1 VFGSFGYNLLDGPFL
16 KGGAGYPQY
25 TRVTH
30 LISSVQQSIHNCDP
44 FLCFGVFKEKKMAN
58 ISRRQFLRVSAM
70 AAAGAALTACQTAA
84 TPATTGGTGSEATQ
98 APVAAGPTR
107 EKVWPMTNVPRNRTL
122 VYSNGA
128 MTPGLASPLVTGFNH
143 QNGHAILWEPAAYYG
158 AHADKTYLWLAESYQ
173 YNDDATEVTIKF
185 RTGITWSDGTP
196 FTANDVATSMERLKR
211 VDGLNRSATYKAEL
225 EVAEVVDD
233 MTLKVV
239 LNQTDW
245 RFFFKSLTFR
255 FDLGDD
261 TAILPDHIYKDI
273 PDGELNSFTHFDPAK
288 QWPVTTSAYGCSQAT
303 DQFTYFDLRPSWWA
317 VESGFVEKEPD
328 VWRLLQ
334 QPFQTDTLAAQQ
346 LINNEIDQSLDLR
359 PLVVFSLMAQSDHVD
374 TWTGSKPPFGYTDW
388 WPISV
393 YFNTLQAPTSDPKV
407 RWAISYALN
416 RQQLVDVGWGGAGKV
431 SATPFPEFAKLDTMV
446 AGIKDITDQYNI
458 LQQDLN
464 KSANLM
470 TEAGYAK
477 NADGFWVDQDGNLP
491 NFDLYAGVPL
501 FGDLAPLIAEQLR
514 AAGFRC
520 EHKAPQDVWDAKADG
535 RANLFLFGHGGAT
548 IDPWDTF
555 MLYREENAMAV
566 GSPSWGNLSRWSD
579 PEFTA
584 ITDTMNNTAMDDP
597 AMQQL
602 FHDGMAIWYEN
613 LPDAPIVQW
622 FHRIPIN
629 TTYWSNWPNAENPYM
644 NSALWHQTMFIVLN
658 GLKATN
664 A

>member
-1 VFGSFGYNLLDGPFL
+1 
-16 KGGAGYPQY
+16 
-25 TRVTH
+25 
-30 LISSVQQSIHNCDP
+30 
-44 FLCFGVFKEKKMAN
+44 MAS
-58 ISRRQFLRVSAM
+58 ISRRQFLRYSAL
-70 AAAGAALTACQTAA
+70 AAGAAALTACQGAQ
-84 TPATTGGTGSEATQ
+84 TPVAGGNNAQATT
-98 APVAAGPTR
+98 APVAAAAR
-107 EKVWPMTNVPRNRTL
+107 DKKWPMGDVPRNRTL

-128 MTPGLASPLVTGFNH
+128 MTPGLGSPLVTGFNH

-158 AHADKTYLWLAESYQ
+158 AHGDKTYLWLAESYQ
-173 YNDDATEVTIKF
+173 YNDDATEITIKF
-185 RTGITWSDGTP
+185 RKGIKWSDGTA
-196 FTANDVATSMERLKR
+196 FTAKDVASSMDRLKR

-225 EVAEVVDD
+225 EAAEVVDD
-233 MTLKVV
+233 LTLKIK

-261 TAILPDHIYKDI
+261 TAILPEHIYKDI
-273 PDGELNSFTHFDPAK
+273 ADAELVNFKNFDAEK

-303 DQFTYFDLRPSWWA
+303 DQFTYFDLRPTWWA
-317 VESGFVEKEPD
+317 LESGFVEKEPD

-334 QPFQTDTLAAQQ
+334 QPFQNDTLAAQQ

-359 PLVVFSLMAQSDHVD
+359 PLVVASLLAQSDHVT
-374 TWTGSKPPFGYTDW
+374 TWTGTKPPFGYTDW

-393 YFNTLQAPTSDPKV
+393 YFNTMQAPTNDPKV
-407 RWAISYALN
+407 RWAISYAIN

-431 SATPFPEFAKLDTMV
+431 SATPFPEFAKLDTFV

-458 LQQDLN
+458 LQQDLG

-470 TEAGYAK
+470 TEAGFSK
-477 NADGFWVDQDGNLP
+477 NADGFYVDKDGNLP

-514 AAGFRC
+514 AAGFKC

-548 IDPWDTF
+548 IDPLDTF
-555 MLYREENAMAV
+555 MLYREENAKAV
-566 GSPSWGNLSRWSD
+566 GSPSWANLSRWSD
-579 PEFTA
+579 PKFTE
-584 ITDTMNNTAMDDP
+584 ITDKMNNVAMDD
-597 AMQQL
+597 ASMQQL
-602 FHDGMAIWYEN
+602 FHDGMAVWYEN

-622 FHRIPIN
+622 FHRIPVN
-629 TTYWSNWPNAENPYM
+629 TYYWSNWPTAENPYM
-644 NSALWHQTMFIVLN
+644 NSALWHQTMFITLN
-658 GLKATN
+658 GLKATL